1 MTIFIPVLWICL
13 NSHCEFMQQNG
24 FFTEEQDCK
33 QEVIKQKQK
42 IRDMASEAEAEITV
56 MEGTCID
63 ATVKRMPQNTG
74 GK

>member
-63 ATVKRMPQNTG
+63 AKIRKITPQIGT
-74 GK
+74 